1 MKILVSIGLVALDLL
16 HLGSDLLDHLSNI
29 TIIFGGSRI
38 GTISVEHVINLGL
51 YGSELFAEGL
61 ELDAA
66 SLHVH
71 GDHAV
76 VHSLL
81 HVSDLDALIL
91 GVLNHLLHAF
101 GQLIV
106 FGDLSAQSL
115 DIERDALDVGL
126 DLAVLVLGGVK
137 LLLELLQCMLD
148 VVQSVK
154 IASDVLSLVPVVGAL
169 GFRFLLHFIQ
179 STTQDGN
186 FSGKFIDLLL
196 DSLNVVL
203 ELLLEVIRELL
214 QVSDL
219 LRPTQHILELLDAS
233 VNSLF
238 QVIVLV
244 VEVGSL
250 LNLFLEATEEC
261 LDLRWRVLAR
271 VILDLVESLAHI
283 ATLPLEIVHFGVELL
298 QLFLERLVPV
308 RRELAVN
315 LFGGLSDQIS
325 QCVQLVVALLASVFQ
340 LIDQLVDVVDAVL
353 TKQDLRRLVVIDH
366 VVDFGAELLDLG
378 VEGLK
383 RGSDGLQLFEET
395 LLLGEYLVDFR
406 LLDLA
411 LSNLVER
418 LHNEVE
424 IVAGRNQLVLHVFGL
439 VAKLVR
445 SVELLLHLL
454 HEGLLLLVANGRVG
468 AGVCERTHSF
478 QLVDHVEDF
487 LHAVVRLLG
496 VIINELLAF
505 VEQFVALIDGLV
517 LLDVLGAQLA
527 DERLSEAV
535 DPLLNLLSVNLRGE
549 NLLLDL
555 CRLPLDAFVALD
567 ELGDL
572 TLRLGHLVGLA
583 HRFIVLIEQL
593 HVLVDVL
600 DDELFAHLK
609 RGRIAS
615 VLSRH
620 KRLREFAA
628 LLMGEIDTAF
638 GHFVVGVDL
647 VVTLLEL
654 LDEFAHDL
662 ILTLQIFVS
671 EALAQPIDLA
681 RSTRNLIIQLI
692 DDFLQVLE
700 RLLDLRNLLLA
711 LLVVLVHLILE
722 RLQTEALQLIEVL
735 AQAWQVNLVLS
746 LQALGNTLQRLDI
759 FRLHVIVGTSF
770 DIFLNILSVRNIVIS
785 NTAHNLSGASV
796 AIDLLL
802 DEDEVTVRNAIRSGR
817 VIDLALEVFETVFD
831 FIELLVHLLVKF
843 TNFAQ

>member
-196 DSLNVVL
+196 NSLNVVL

-261 LDLRWRVLAR
+261 LNLRRRVLAR

-353 TKQDLRRLVVIDH
+353 TEQDLRRLVVIDH
-366 VVDFGAELLDLG
+366 VVDLGAELLDLG